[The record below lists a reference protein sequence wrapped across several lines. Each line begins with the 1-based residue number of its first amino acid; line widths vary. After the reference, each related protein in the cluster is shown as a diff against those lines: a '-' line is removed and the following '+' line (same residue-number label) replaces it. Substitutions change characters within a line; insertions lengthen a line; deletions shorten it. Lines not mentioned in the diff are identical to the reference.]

1 MMQLNMHKKVVH
13 GKTPR
18 IDKVKTEESK
28 QTAAPR
34 TAAVNSEKSLEK
46 SKHTA
51 PNVEANLKAVA
62 EMSEKSK
69 QTAAKSQVH
78 LEAVV
83 AIKSEKYKQTAAKV
97 SQAYP
102 KAVGGQRPD
111 FQRLVV
117 SCFFHYEK

>member
-18 IDKVKTEESK
+18 IDKVTTEESK
-28 QTAAPR
+28 QTAAPS
-34 TAAVNSEKSLEK
+34 TAAVNSEKY
-46 SKHTA
+46 KHTSA
-51 PNVEANLKAVA
+51 NVEANLKAVA

>member
-1 MMQLNMHKKVVH
+1 MQLNMHKKVVH

-28 QTAAPR
+28 QTVAPR
-34 TAAVNSEKSLEK
+34 IAAVNSEKS
-46 SKHTA
+46 KHTA
-51 PNVEANLKAVA
+51 ANVEANLKAVA
-62 EMSEKSK
+62 AMSEKSK
-69 QTAAKSQVH
+69 QTVAKSQVH

-83 AIKSEKYKQTAAKV
+83 AVKSEKYKQTTAKE

-111 FQRLVV
+111 FQRLVA
-117 SCFFHYEK
+117 FFIMKNKYAL